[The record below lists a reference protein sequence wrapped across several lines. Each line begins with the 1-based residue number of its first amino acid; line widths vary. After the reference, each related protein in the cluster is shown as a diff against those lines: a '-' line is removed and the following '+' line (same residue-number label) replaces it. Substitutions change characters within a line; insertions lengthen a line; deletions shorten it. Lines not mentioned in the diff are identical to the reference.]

1 MKILI
6 TLILLFTVIPV
17 LELWLLIKIGT
28 LIGAEITIGIVL
40 VTGII
45 GGILVKQQGLSIIRK
60 IKAQLNSGVFPGDAI
75 LEGVILLAGGLL
87 LITPGF
93 LTDITG
99 FLIVIP
105 YTRKIFEN
113 ILKCYLRR
121 KFGTFTRIEPL

>member
-1 MKILI
+1 MLI
-6 TLILLFTVIPV
+6 ILILLFTVIPV
-17 LELWLLIKIGT
+17 LELWLLIRIGT

-45 GGILVKQQGLSIIRK
+45 GGVLVKQQGLSIISK
-60 IKAQLNSGVFPGDAI
+60 IKSQLSSGEFPGDAI

-93 LTDITG
+93 LTDLTG

-105 YTRKIFEN
+105 YTRKIFVN
-113 ILKCYLRR
+113 ILKRFL
-121 KFGTFTRIEPL
+121 